1 MDVFTLAA
9 SLTLDDRKYN
19 EGIDNAKK
27 KSKSLASKIGGGLKT
42 AAKVGAVAIG
52 ATATAMTALGI
63 RSIKTGMEFDKSFS
77 QVAATLGT
85 STDKIQD
92 LRDFAMKMGE
102 ETAFTAT
109 EASDALNYMA
119 LAGYDAKKSM
129 QMLPNVLNLAAA
141 GNIDLASASDMVTDA
156 QSALGLS
163 VKQTK
168 VLVDQMAKASSKT
181 NTSVGQLGEGILTV
195 GGTARSLKGG
205 TQELATA
212 LGLLADNGIKG
223 AEGGT
228 KLRNI
233 MISLTPKSKKAAEA
247 MEAIGLKA
255 YDAQGNMRSLE
266 DIFTDLNK
274 NLSKMSTEQR
284 TKALS
289 KIFNKQDLKAVNA
302 LLNTNKKRWQEVY
315 QNIGNAQGAA
325 DKMAKTQLD
334 NLAGDVTLLKSAFDG
349 VKLSVSDK
357 LSPTFRKFVQS
368 ATSGLQKISKGIR
381 ENGIEGGFKAFA
393 KAFSDMNKKV
403 NFGGMITKL
412 ITSLTKAVP
421 SFVSAAK
428 DIVISLATTI
438 GKNADKVVTGFAT
451 MILDTIDVLTKPET
465 IKQLAT
471 AATTLL
477 TNFATGLV
485 DSLDVLTNP
494 EMLEQLATAATT
506 LVTNLATGLV
516 DSVGLIIDRLPEI
529 LDNIVNGL
537 LKQSKVLIS
546 GATDLISNLADKLP
560 DLVDSVIDV
569 LPTVITNIA
578 DAISEN
584 LPSLIEGV
592 TDLITKLAEKLPTM
606 IGDILTKLP
615 SLISKIIQGLIYC
628 LPLLIQ
634 GGIDL
639 VIGIVKNLPTIIS
652 NLIENIPNIISAI
665 IDAFANGEIDFV
677 ELGKSLMLSVLK
689 GMVNFITSGIFRAI
703 PNLIMK
709 SVLKLFGVK
718 DEDIDIMTKASDLA
732 TDLSKRKINTWI
744 DTAGNASGGANQ
756 MAQKYRK
763 SETSLQM
770 QEKKYLHR
778 PQSSKSYNV
787 TINNPSVR
795 SDDDIDTLLSEIDKN
810 LRSLAKKEDVAY
822 GY

>member
-77 QVAATLGT
+77 QVAATLDT
-85 STDKIQD
+85 TTDQIQD

-381 ENGIEGGFKAFA
+381 ENGIEGGFKSFA

-451 MILDTIDVLTKPET
+451 MILDTIDVLTK
-465 IKQLAT
+465 
-471 AATTLL
+471 
-477 TNFATGLV
+477 
-485 DSLDVLTNP
+485 P

-778 PQSSKSYNV
+778 PSSSKSYNV

-810 LRSLAKKEDVAY
+810 LRSLAKKEAVAY

>member
-85 STDKIQD
+85 TTDKIQD

-129 QMLPNVLNLAAA
+129 QMLPNVLNLASA

-315 QNIGNAQGAA
+315 KNIGNAQGAA

-334 NLAGDVTLLKSAFDG
+334 NLAGDVTLLKSAVDG
-349 VKLSVSDK
+349 VKLSLSDK

-368 ATSGLQKISKGIR
+368 ATSGLQKISKGIK

-403 NFGGMITKL
+403 NFGEMLTKL
-412 ITSLTKAVP
+412 VTSLTKTVP

-465 IKQLAT
+465 IKRLAT

-494 EMLEQLATAATT
+494 EMLEQLATAVTS
-506 LVTNLATGLV
+506 LVTNLATALV
-516 DSVGLIIDRLPEI
+516 DSVGLIVDRLPEI

-546 GATDLISNLADKLP
+546 GVTDLISKIADKLP
-560 DLVDSVIDV
+560 DLVISVIDV

-592 TDLITKLAEKLPTM
+592 TALITKLAEKLPTM
-606 IGDILTKLP
+606 IGDILIKLP

-689 GMVNFITSGIFRAI
+689 GMVNFITSGIFKAI

-778 PQSSKSYNV
+778 PSSSKSYNV